1 MPATVK
7 LFIRNKTDDFIA
19 ELTVADGQLPD
30 PLPEKIVLT
39 GFSREGWLEGWLL
52 RTEARPERTYAPHLA
67 RELSSLCD
75 DLCK

>member
-39 GFSREGWLEGWLL
+39 GFSREGWLL